1 MKLCLLTLFCLLVP
15 FSFAR
20 EMQAREWRGI
30 VPLHSTRAD
39 VVRLFGSSCSE
50 GEGRCMFRV
59 GNEQVLIVF
68 SSVRSEFHACEK
80 ELPHDTVLLVQ
91 VEFVTPVSFGSLK
104 VNKKNFRTFDP
115 STPPNIGY
123 KGYIDE
129 KEGLLI
135 KTYKGKVLQ
144 LSYIATGK
152 EVHRCASYY
161 EAPES
166 FIQVFIHH
174 YSPAADIDCPKEAV
188 EGERIVFSA
197 ILADRKNLKYTWEV
211 TAGRIVAGQGT
222 PRITVDT
229 RGVGGQSIIAT
240 VGVGFGQHTSTSSCK
255 TTVLV
260 KSN

>member
-15 FSFAR
+15 CSFAR
-20 EMQAREWRGI
+20 EVQAKEWRGI

-39 VVRLFGSSCSE
+39 VARLFPACSE
-50 GEGRCMFRV
+50 VEGRCIFRV

-68 SSVRSEFHACEK
+68 SSVRSELHECEK

-91 VEFVTPVSFGSLK
+91 VELATPVSFGSLK
-104 VNKKNFRTFDP
+104 VNKKIFRTFDP

-144 LSYIATGK
+144 LSYIATSK
-152 EVHRCASYY
+152 EVSRCPSYY
-161 EAPES
+161 EDPES
-166 FIQVFIHH
+166 FIGVFIH
-174 YSPAADIDCPKEAV
+174 YYVPAPDIDCPKEAV
-188 EGERIVFSA
+188 DGERIVFSTDPV
-197 ILADRKNLKYTWEV
+197 DRKKFKYTWAV
-211 TAGRIVAGQGT
+211 TVGKIVAGQGT
-222 PRITVDT
+222 PKITVDT
-229 RGVGGQSIIAT
+229 TGLGGQTIITTLERGQGHHVTAT
-240 VGVGFGQHTSTSSCK
+240 SCK

-260 KSN
+260 KPN